1 MNKYS
6 NTLISGLIWIGVSV
20 AVGWAGLELT
30 ESSGIWFFL
39 GWVIAITSFAFGGM
53 SVWYLVRSTYFY
65 LVGGRLKK
73 GDFVDAMVEMAE
85 ESGRTHRGMV
95 NTYLSDV
102 QDGILPSPPADP
114 PEHPSGRGLFKAR
127 FFGAL
132 FMVVAYAYA
141 SGDESGTDELLQ
153 AASGIAI
160 KPLVEEEND
169 VHLER
174 EEAKPIAE
182 SYMSPTL
189 EAIRG
194 AFKQA
199 PITPDN
205 QSTEFDALAE
215 QLHEAL
221 EDSIGGENYTTEVKQ
236 RFDVMVRGNCAE
248 ALNHSVDWASS

>member
-1 MNKYS
+1 ME
-6 NTLISGLIWIGVSV
+6 LAEGSG
-20 AVGWAGLELT
+20 A
-30 ESSGIWFFL
+30 WFFL
-39 GWVIAITSFAFGGM
+39 GWVIAILAFTFGGV
-53 SVWYLVRSTYFY
+53 SVWYLVRATYFY
-65 LVGGRLKK
+65 LAGGQLKK

-85 ESGRTHRGMV
+85 ESGRTHRGMFD
-95 NTYLSDV
+95 TYLSDV
-102 QDGILPSPPADP
+102 QDGMLSPPPTDP

-141 SGDESGTDELLQ
+141 TGDESGTDELLQ

-160 KPLVEEEND
+160 KPLLEENG

-194 AFKQA
+194 TFKQA
-199 PITPDN
+199 PIAPDN

-221 EDSIGGENYTTEVKQ
+221 ADSIGTENYTPEVKQ
-236 RFDVMVRGNCAE
+236 RFNLMVRGNCSE
-248 ALNHSVDWASS
+248 ALNHAFDWASS